1 MAFKF
6 TILLLIT
13 MLYMFSVFVVKRYKC
28 YEDNKLFFNYTKIAK
43 IKEAIKE
50 EALIQYQVAIVLAPI
65 AVLIDLIILLLK

>member
-1 MAFKF
+1 
-6 TILLLIT
+6 
-13 MLYMFSVFVVKRYKC
+13 MFSVFVVKRYKC

-50 EALIQYQVAIVLAPI
+50 EALIQYRVAIVLAPI